1 MLAASFLH
9 SSFLQAI
16 NAVMLWLV
24 RVEKVPQ
31 DSEHLCPAKLQTR
44 CVICCA
50 CQSIF
55 LFIPTD
61 SGVPRTVDLTEVFVA
76 EDCAWLCASR
86 SSPFQ
91 TPPFAGGSLSLAGNA
106 EKEEARIAIK
116 LDKT

>member
-1 MLAASFLH
+1 MSEFAESRSGYPKFFRASPFADEVARNASPVPALLAIAG
-9 SSFLQAI
+9 
-16 NAVMLWLV
+16 
-24 RVEKVPQ
+24 
-31 DSEHLCPAKLQTR
+31 

-50 CQSIF
+50 CQSIC

-61 SGVPRTVDLTEVFVA
+61 SSVPRTVDLTEVFVA
-76 EDCAWLCASR
+76 KDCAWLCASQ

-116 LDKT
+116 LNKA